1 MVRDLSRYIGKDY
14 EAYDCLDLVK
24 DFYLTEFGIKVD
36 NYYEGRRPTA
46 QEAQFLISC
55 NKGSFKKVQG
65 TPEFGDLVTIKIYG
79 IECHVGVV
87 LDSSRFLHSARK
99 IGSNIDR
106 LERYS
111 KMITGYFRHC
121 ELDK

>member
-1 MVRDLSRYIGKDY
+1 MTKDFSRYIGKSY
-14 EAYDCLDLVK
+14 EDYDCLDLVK
-24 DFYLTEFGIKVD
+24 DFYLNEFGIKVD
-36 NYYEGRRPTA
+36 NYYEGERPTA
-46 QEAQFLISC
+46 EKAQSLIVA
-55 NKGSFKKVQG
+55 NKGSFKKVESHQV
-65 TPEFGDLVTIKIYG
+65 FGDLVVIKVRG

>member
-1 MVRDLSRYIGKDY
+1 MSKDLSRYIGKSY
-14 EAYDCLDLVK
+14 EDYDCLDLVK
-24 DFYLTEFGIKVD
+24 DFYLNEFGIQIK
-36 NYYEGRRPTA
+36 NYYEGTRPTA
-46 QEAQFLISC
+46 VQAQSLIVT
-55 NKGSFKKVQG
+55 NKGSFKKVEGQVV
-65 TPEFGDLVTIKIYG
+65 FGDIVVIKIYG